1 LKRVIHPRGF
11 SFVVLCLGVVL
22 LLFSYNTDRGST
34 AGQDEAPAQA
44 PTPSPTPWKGP
55 SPWES
60 QGYDPNSLICN
71 IPSGKEQ
78 LVRSCHLA
86 ILQDYQAPWSLD
98 RLGPMPCIGGLAAST
113 YPCNNVDLLSFLPL
127 SEIGGGN
134 GNDLWGWT
142 DPMTGKEYAIMG
154 RSNGTAF
161 IDISDLN
168 NPVYLGDLPT
178 NSFNSAWR
186 DIKTYDGANFAY
198 AFIVADNSGSHG
210 LQIFDLTQLRSVAS
224 PPVTFSESAHYDLF
238 GSAHNIV
245 INEDSGFAYA
255 VGVSSGLERCSGG
268 LHMINIQEP
277 VNPSFA
283 GCYSADG
290 YTHDAQCVDYVGPDA
305 DHQGKE
311 ICFNANVDTL
321 TIVDVDD
328 KSSPILISRSGYS
341 SAGYTHQ
348 GWLTADQRY
357 YLLDDEG
364 DEGPAN
370 TQTYIWDLADLD
382 NPPAPA
388 VYTATT
394 KAIDHNLY
402 LHNGLIFQSNYR
414 AGLRVLDPSDI
425 SNGNLSEIGF
435 FDIYPDDD
443 DAHFNGAWS
452 NYPFFDSGVVIVSGI
467 EQGLFI
473 LLPTSITGTLQG
485 EIIDSN
491 SGRGIAGAEVTV
503 TSGANKQS
511 VSTDDNGSY
520 SLNLPPGNY
529 DIDVEASN
537 YIPSSI
543 NGVLVVPDETTTQNF
558 SLNSTLTKSFY
569 IPFISVS

>member
-1 LKRVIHPRGF
+1 
-11 SFVVLCLGVVL
+11 
-22 LLFSYNTDRGST
+22 
-34 AGQDEAPAQA
+34 
-44 PTPSPTPWKGP
+44 
-55 SPWES
+55 
-60 QGYDPNSLICN
+60 
-71 IPSGKEQ
+71 
-78 LVRSCHLA
+78 
-86 ILQDYQAPWSLD
+86 
-98 RLGPMPCIGGLAAST
+98 MPCIGGLAAST

-168 NPVYLGDLPT
+168 NPVFLGNLPT

-186 DIKTYDGANFAY
+186 DIKTYEGANFAY

-224 PPVTFSESAHYDLF
+224 PPVAFSESARYDLF

-245 INEDSGFAYA
+245 INEASGFAYA
-255 VGVSSGLERCSGG
+255 VGISSGLERCSGG
-268 LHMINIQEP
+268 LHMINIQDP

-290 YTHDAQCVDYVGPDA
+290 YTHDAQCVDYVGPDT

-382 NPPAPA
+382 NPPAPV
-388 VYTATT
+388 VYTSTT

-402 LHNGLIFQSNYR
+402 VHNGLVFQSNYR

-443 DAHFNGAWS
+443 DANFNGAWS
-452 NYPFFDSGVVIVSGI
+452 NYPFFDSGAVIVSGI
-467 EQGLFI
+467 EQGLFV
-473 LLPTSITGTLQG
+473 LRPTSITGALQG

-491 SGRGIAGAEVTV
+491 SGLGIAGAEVTV
-503 TSGANKQS
+503 TSGANLNS
-511 VSTDDNGSY
+511 VSTDGSGSY
-520 SLNLPPGNY
+520 SLNLTPGNY
-529 DIDVEASN
+529 DINVEASN

-543 NGVLVVPDETTTQNF
+543 NGVLVVPDGTTTQNF
-558 SLNSTLTKSFY
+558 SLNSTLTELFY
-569 IPFISVS
+569 FPFISDS